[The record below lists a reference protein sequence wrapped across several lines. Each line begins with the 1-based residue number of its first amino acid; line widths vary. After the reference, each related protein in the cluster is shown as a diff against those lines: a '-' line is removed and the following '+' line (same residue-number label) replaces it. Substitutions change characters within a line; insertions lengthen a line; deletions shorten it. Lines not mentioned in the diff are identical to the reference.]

1 MGSDENDLLRRVLAQ
16 AGDAD
21 LLEALTDRLS
31 GADLTSL
38 LLEVMRRRVSRISPA
53 ELLRQYRTDRFVAP
67 GSVDFFALRR
77 VEDAMLAVLPAGFE
91 VVPLAPVLP
100 LGAHSAVAGVDPRNV
115 IATIRRTEV
124 AADPTNGLALEA
136 AERRRQLLALT
147 PRSAAPV
154 RLAASQRVTRAQ
166 LTEGPGRFAHFRLL
180 GLVTAGRDRGGHE
193 FERDQLLEHL
203 LFAVA
208 GLTAAGAG
216 LIQIA
221 LTELDDAAAG
231 VGAAVRAELG
241 GIAGVRVV
249 DAPERASGRVYYRC
263 LCFKVFVTVRGPAEA
278 AGPYG
283 ASRLAGGPDRA
294 DVELL
299 EIADGGFVDWTA
311 RLLGNRKERLMI
323 SGYGL
328 DRLATL
334 TQS

>member
-1 MGSDENDLLRRVLAQ
+1 MGLDENDLLRRVLAQ
-16 AGDAD
+16 AGDAE
-21 LLEALTDRLS
+21 LLDVLSERLS

-38 LLEVMRRRVSRISPA
+38 LLEVIRRRASRISPA

-77 VEDAMLAVLPAGFE
+77 GEDAMLAALPAGFE

-136 AERRRQLLALT
+136 AQRRRQLLSVAL
-147 PRSAAPV
+147 RSAAPV

-166 LTEGPGRFAHFRLL
+166 LAEGPALFAHFQLL
-180 GLVTAGRDRGGHE
+180 GLVTAGRDVGGHG

-203 LFAVA
+203 RFAVA

-216 LIQIA
+216 LIEIS

-231 VGAAVRAELG
+231 IVAAVRDELG
-241 GIAGVRVV
+241 EISRVRVV
-249 DAPERASGRVYYRC
+249 DAPERTSGRVYYRC
-263 LCFKVFVTVRGPAEA
+263 LCFKVFATFRGSADPAEPGG
-278 AGPYG
+278 AGRSG
-283 ASRLAGGPDRA
+283 GTGGSAGAGGPA
-294 DVELL
+294 GN
-299 EIADGGFVDWTA
+299 GGGG
-311 RLLGNRKERLMI
+311 RG
-323 SGYGL
+323 
-328 DRLATL
+328 
-334 TQS
+334 